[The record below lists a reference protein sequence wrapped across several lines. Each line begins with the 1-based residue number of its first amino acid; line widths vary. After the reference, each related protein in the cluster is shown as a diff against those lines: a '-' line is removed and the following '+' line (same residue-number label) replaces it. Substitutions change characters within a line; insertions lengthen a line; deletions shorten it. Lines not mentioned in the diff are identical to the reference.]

1 MLPVFQRA
9 ESIHEKQAGFSLEY
23 QNIRY
28 TFNINILFSLHTVS
42 YKEIGFT
49 HFYLMVCVQ
58 TVKDARS
65 KIKISAALIPQK
77 RFVQREV
84 LLSS

>member
-1 MLPVFQRA
+1 MLQVFQRV
-9 ESIHEKQAGFSLEY
+9 ESIHEMQAGLSLEY

-28 TFNINILFSLHTVS
+28 TFNINILFSLHAVS
-42 YKEIGFT
+42 NKEIGFT
-49 HFYLMVCVQ
+49 HFYLMICVQ

-65 KIKISAALIPQK
+65 KIKIPAALIPPK